1 MRAPHRRAML
11 LPTFAFAFLLL
22 SSGIIYLQYNRIS
35 AARRA
40 SMETPRLAVSGALP
54 ATEVG
59 ATGNPSTA
67 PLKWSG
73 LLVIHDVEQEGKRSN
88 MSCTAQFIAPRVI
101 LTAAHCVQD
110 YKTGVWYDLNEM
122 YFLLQYQNGQYSQL
136 YRPVCLSRFDGWFPL
151 PAGKQSAAEIALA
164 FADRF
169 QWDYAMILLD
179 HDSPTGYFN
188 WDVDWSGKYQKAT
201 MTGYPLAVLNGQII
215 QIVDGV
221 LHFASDRHN
230 VVELVHA
237 ERTNIAQGA
246 SGGAWVANFSK
257 EEAAN
262 HNSVLSVS
270 SYLLSRSPGISFG
283 PYLTADYRKLLDH
296 VSRGCPH

>member
-11 LPTFAFAFLLL
+11 PTFAFAFLLV
-22 SSGIIYLQYNRIS
+22 SSGIIYLEYS
-35 AARRA
+35 AVSADRRGPMA
-40 SMETPRLAVSGALP
+40 PPAVSGGLSDM
-54 ATEVG
+54 EVG

-73 LLVIHDVEQEGKRSN
+73 LLVIHDVEKDGKRNN
-88 MSCTAQFIAPRVI
+88 MICTAQFVAPRVV

-110 YKTGVWYDLNEM
+110 YKTGAWYDLDEM
-122 YFLLQYQNGQYSQL
+122 YFLLQYQNGQYSQV

-151 PAGKQSAAEIALA
+151 PSGAQSPTEPGWA

-169 QWDYAMILLD
+169 QWDYAMILVD
-179 HDSPTGYFN
+179 HDSTTGYFN
-188 WDVDWSGKYQKAT
+188 WDVDWSGKYQNAT

-215 QIVDGV
+215 QMVGGT
-221 LHFASDRHN
+221 LHFAADRHN

-237 ERTNIAQGA
+237 ERTDITQGA

-257 EEAAN
+257 EETAD

-270 SYLLSRSPGISFG
+270 SFLVPGLPGISFG

>member
-1 MRAPHRRAML
+1 M

-22 SSGIIYLQYNRIS
+22 SSGIIYLEYGGVS
-35 AARRA
+35 ADRRGPVA
-40 SMETPRLAVSGALP
+40 PPRLAVSGGLSDS
-54 ATEVG
+54 EVG

-73 LLVIHDVEQEGKRSN
+73 LLVIHDVEQDGKRNN
-88 MSCTAQFIAPRVI
+88 MICTAQFIAPRVV

-110 YKTGVWYDLNEM
+110 YKTGAWYDLDEM
-122 YFLLQYQNGQYSQL
+122 YFLLQYQNGQYSQV
-136 YRPVCLSRFDGWFPL
+136 YRPVCLSRFDGWFPPPMGAQS
-151 PAGKQSAAEIALA
+151 PAELGSAY
-164 FADRF
+164 ADRF
-169 QWDYAMILLD
+169 QWDYAMILVD
-179 HDSPTGYFN
+179 RDSTTGYFN
-188 WDVDWSGKYQKAT
+188 WDVDWSGKYQNAT

-215 QIVDGV
+215 QIVDGT
-221 LHFASDRHN
+221 LHFAPDRHN

-237 ERTNIAQGA
+237 ERTEITQGA

-257 EEAAN
+257 EETAD

-270 SYLLSRSPGISFG
+270 SYLVPRSPGISFG

>member
-11 LPTFAFAFLLL
+11 PTLAFAFLLL
-22 SSGIIYLQYNRIS
+22 SSGIIYLEYGRVS
-35 AARRA
+35 ADHRDPVAPPRPAA
-40 SMETPRLAVSGALP
+40 SGLSD
-54 ATEVG
+54 TEVG

-73 LLVIHDVEQEGKRSN
+73 LLAIHDVEQDGKRNN
-88 MSCTAQFIAPRVI
+88 MICTAQFIAPRVV

-110 YKTGVWYDLNEM
+110 YKTGAWYDLDEM
-122 YFLLQYQNGQYSQL
+122 YFLLQYQNGQYSQV

-151 PAGKQSAAEIALA
+151 PSGAQSSTELGSAD
-164 FADRF
+164 ADRF
-169 QWDYAMILLD
+169 QWDYAMILVD
-179 HDSPTGYFN
+179 HDSTTGYFN
-188 WDVDWSGKYQKAT
+188 WDVDWSGKYQNAT

-215 QIVDGV
+215 QIVDGT
-221 LHFASDRHN
+221 LHFAPDRHN

-237 ERTNIAQGA
+237 ERADITQGA

-257 EEAAN
+257 EETADR
-262 HNSVLSVS
+262 NSVLSVS
-270 SYLLSRSPGISFG
+270 SYLVPRLPGISFG

>member
-1 MRAPHRRAML
+1 M

-22 SSGIIYLQYNRIS
+22 SSGIIHLEYGGVS
-35 AARRA
+35 ADRRGPVA
-40 SMETPRLAVSGALP
+40 PPRPAVSGGLSDS
-54 ATEVG
+54 EVG

-73 LLVIHDVEQEGKRSN
+73 LLVIHDVEQDGKRNN
-88 MSCTAQFIAPRVI
+88 MICTAQFIAPRVV

-110 YKTGVWYDLNEM
+110 YKTGAWYDLDEM
-122 YFLLQYQNGQYSQL
+122 YFLLQYQNGQYSQV
-136 YRPVCLSRFDGWFPL
+136 YRPVCLSRFDGWFPPPMGAQS
-151 PAGKQSAAEIALA
+151 PAELGSAY
-164 FADRF
+164 ADRF
-169 QWDYAMILLD
+169 QWDYAMILVD
-179 HDSPTGYFN
+179 HDSTTGNFN
-188 WDVDWSGKYQKAT
+188 WDVDWTGKYQNAT

-215 QIVDGV
+215 QILDGT
-221 LHFASDRHN
+221 LHFAPDRHN
-230 VVELVHA
+230 VVELAHA
-237 ERTNIAQGA
+237 ERTDITQGA

-257 EEAAN
+257 EETAD

-270 SYLLSRSPGISFG
+270 SFLVPRLPGISFG

>member
-1 MRAPHRRAML
+1 MHAPHRRAML
-11 LPTFAFAFLLL
+11 ATFAFAFLLL
-22 SSGIIYLQYNRIS
+22 SSGIFYLEYGSGGDRRGAVTMPS
-35 AARRA
+35 AA
-40 SMETPRLAVSGALP
+40 PSGGLSD
-54 ATEVG
+54 TEVA

-73 LLVIHDVEQEGKRSN
+73 LLVIHDVEQDGKRNS
-88 MSCTAQFIAPRVI
+88 MICTAQFIAPRVI

-110 YKTGVWYDLNEM
+110 YKTGVWYDLDEM
-122 YFLLQYQNGQYSQL
+122 YFLLQYQNEQYSQA

-151 PAGKQSAAEIALA
+151 PAGKQSAAEIDGTLE
-164 FADRF
+164 DRF
-169 QWDYAMILLD
+169 QWDYAMILVD
-179 HDSPTGYFN
+179 RDSATGYFN
-188 WDVDWSGKYQKAT
+188 WDVDWSGKYQNAT

-215 QIVDGV
+215 QIVDGM
-221 LHFASDRHN
+221 LHFASNRRN

-237 ERTNIAQGA
+237 ERTNITQGA

-257 EEAAN
+257 EETAN

-270 SYLLSRSPGISFG
+270 SYMIPHLPGVSFG
-283 PYLTADYRKLLDH
+283 PYLTADFRKLLDH